1 MSDGYSSQHLNH
13 LNIPYTCMLKIEIH
27 EVGNTDETNCHF

>member
-13 LNIPYTCMLKIEIH
+13 LNIPYTCMLKMEMH
-27 EVGNTDETNCHF
+27 EVGDTIYN